1 MCLWV
6 RDERRRAYGNHVS
19 LVKTDS
25 VCRQWLPKHRGN
37 ASGFFISRTAGGV
50 GQCLF
55 DGDIVLSFFPWVPA
69 VMTAVI
75 ALSIVCC
82 CGRPNNDCGFS
93 LPRSLPLLRAQ
104 LLSVCVSDPK
114 KRTGF
119 LPKTRCGHERRRE
132 RERET
137 MITMVH
143 TRRQKIVCQARRI
156 PSSCHFCSR
165 NYNA

>member
-1 MCLWV
+1 MSEHV
-6 RDERRRAYGNHVS
+6 SVGERRRSFGNHVS
-19 LVKTDS
+19 LVKTGS

-104 LLSVCVSDPK
+104 LLSVC
-114 KRTGF
+114 
-119 LPKTRCGHERRRE
+119 LTRKNGQGSCPRHAVGMRE
-132 RERET
+132 GGRGREK
-137 MITMVH
+137 
-143 TRRQKIVCQARRI
+143 Q
-156 PSSCHFCSR
+156 
-165 NYNA
+165 